1 MTTARNHLTLAT
13 SAAATPAVDD
23 VTCLLP
29 TREALLDQLDER
41 LPLAQTQPVTLFIV
55 GLLRR
60 DDGRSVAQSTL
71 AQVTSLLARS
81 LRGEDWLGSS
91 GPAEF
96 AVVLSGGETAAK
108 TAAERLVRAVA
119 ALEIPDLSATAGI
132 AALSTDLT
140 AGEVFRRATLSL
152 TSARRVGA
160 GTVIRYREPLA

>member
-1 MTTARNHLTLAT
+1 
-13 SAAATPAVDD
+13 
-23 VTCLLP
+23 
-29 TREALLDQLDER
+29 LLDQLDER

-71 AQVTSLLARS
+71 AQVTPLLARS

-132 AALSTDLT
+132 AALSTALT
-140 AGEVFRRATLSL
+140 AREVFRRATLSL

-160 GTVIRYREPLA
+160 GTVIRYREPRA

>member
-1 MTTARNHLTLAT
+1 MTTAPNHLTL
-13 SAAATPAVDD
+13 ATPAVDD

-29 TREALLDQLDER
+29 SREALLGELAAR
-41 LPLAQTQPVTLFIV
+41 LPRTQTQPVTLLIL

-60 DDGRSVAQSTL
+60 DDGRPVAQSTL

-81 LRGEDWLGSS
+81 LRGDDWLGSS

-119 ALEIPDLSATAGI
+119 ALEIPELSATAGI
-132 AALSTDLT
+132 AALSADLT
-140 AGEVFRRATLSL
+140 AGEVFRRGSLSL

-160 GTVIRYREPLA
+160 GTVIRYREPLV